1 MALIYQTKQKPND
14 YGDASIQVGEVIVE
28 DPPTAPPLHKYSLNE
43 SYKTKLYPSM
53 INNVHFTLPGLDMI
67 HSIPLS
73 PSLVCQFKVIIEYW
87 TSNQKFSP

>member
-1 MALIYQTKQKPND
+1 MALIYQTKQKPKD

-28 DPPTAPPLHKYSLNE
+28 DPPTAPPLDKYSLNE

-73 PSLVCQFKVIIEYW
+73 PSLVCQFKVIIEY
-87 TSNQKFSP
+87 